1 MATVELDEVELQR
14 LQKQD
19 RTVHAL
25 MANPKA
31 KKKIFEAYK
40 DVVPDARIP
49 ELEMEAAAKAPVE
62 ALEKEFKDFREQVEK
77 DKAERDKNDRLN
89 ALNGT
94 VESGMAK
101 LRRAGWTDDGLT
113 EVRKLMDERG
123 ILDPEIAAAY
133 YEKQHPPQNPVTPS
147 GVGGWDVTAPVEDD
161 SYSKTLLSS
170 KSAADNEQLA
180 MNEAKKAL
188 NEFRGA
194 QQRRQ

>member
-123 ILDPEIAAAY
+123 ILDVEIAAAY
-133 YEKQHPPQNPVTPS
+133 YEKQHPPQEVATPR
-147 GVGGWDVTAPVEDD
+147 GVGGWNFVENVQDGEAD
-161 SYSKTLLSS
+161 LKKLLESKG
-170 KSAADNEQLA
+170 N
-180 MNEAKKAL
+180 NEALADKMAREAL
-188 NEFRGA
+188 NEIRGV
-194 QQRRQ
+194 QHR

>member
-1 MATVELDEVELQR
+1 MANVELDEVELQR

-40 DVVPDARIP
+40 DVVPDAKIP

-133 YEKQHPPQNPVTPS
+133 YEKQHPPQNPATPS
-147 GVGGWDVTAPVEDD
+147 GVGGWDFTAHVEDD
-161 SYSKTLLSS
+161 SYTKTLLSS